1 MDNIGAFAVPLLIA
15 LAVLSGT
22 IKRTAVFS
30 AFTEGAKEGLASLVS
45 LAPTLLGLVFA
56 VNMLSASGFFELAAG
71 LLSPAMSALGF
82 PPELLPLALIK
93 PVSGSASAAVLSS
106 VLETYGPDSFIGRV
120 GSVMA
125 GSTETTFYAITV
137 YFGAAEIKKTGYA
150 LPAAL
155 AADLCGIILSA
166 VVVSAFS

>member
-1 MDNIGAFAVPLLIA
+1 MDNIGTFAVPLLIVSV
-15 LAVLSGT
+15 VLFGT
-22 IKRTAVFS
+22 ITRISVFS
-30 AFTEGAKEGLASLVS
+30 AFTEGAREGLSSLVS
-45 LAPTLLGLVFA
+45 LAPTLLGLAFA

-71 LLSPAMSALGF
+71 ILSPALSVVGF
-82 PPELLPLALIK
+82 PPELLPLALVK
-93 PVSGSASAAVLSS
+93 PVSGSASTAVLSS

-137 YFGAAEIKKTGYA
+137 YFGAAEMKKTGYA

-155 AADLCGIILSA
+155 AADLCGIILS
-166 VVVSAFS
+166 VLVVSVLS